1 MIKHFLA
8 FEKQIAD
15 LEGKIEEL
23 RHLSSGSDI
32 NIAEE
37 IGKLQA
43 SVSEKLKSTYSQLSP
58 WQKVQVARHSLRPH
72 TYDYIKNIFEDYIPL
87 HGDKN
92 YADDSAIIGGF
103 AKINNISVCLTPEQ
117 FHNYE
122 NKNAIVV
129 IIDLLRATTVISTA
143 FENGVKSAV

>member
-1 MIKHFLA
+1 MIKHFLT

-23 RHLSSGSDI
+23 RHLSYSSDI

-58 WQKVQVARHSLRPH
+58 WQKSWYLDILKDH
-72 TYDYIKNIFEDYIPL
+72 IF
-87 HGDKN
+87 
-92 YADDSAIIGGF
+92 
-103 AKINNISVCLTPEQ
+103 KI
-117 FHNYE
+117 
-122 NKNAIVV
+122 
-129 IIDLLRATTVISTA
+129 
-143 FENGVKSAV
+143 

>member
-32 NIAEE
+32 NIADE

-58 WQKVQVARHSLRPH
+58 WQKVLVSRHPERPH
-72 TYDYIKNIFEDYIPL
+72 FQDIIKVCSKIIFLCQVIE
-87 HGDKN
+87 
-92 YADDSAIIGGF
+92 
-103 AKINNISVCLTPEQ
+103 ISLM
-117 FHNYE
+117 
-122 NKNAIVV
+122 IM
-129 IIDLLRATTVISTA
+129 L
-143 FENGVKSAV
+143 

>member
-37 IGKLQA
+37 IGKLQL
-43 SVSEKLKSTYSQLSP
+43 SVSEKLKSTYS
-58 WQKVQVARHSLRPH
+58 
-72 TYDYIKNIFEDYIPL
+72 N
-87 HGDKN
+87 
-92 YADDSAIIGGF
+92 
-103 AKINNISVCLTPEQ
+103 
-117 FHNYE
+117 
-122 NKNAIVV
+122 
-129 IIDLLRATTVISTA
+129 
-143 FENGVKSAV
+143 

>member
-37 IGKLQA
+37 IGKLQ
-43 SVSEKLKSTYSQLSP
+43 LSP
-58 WQKVQVARHSLRPH
+58 FDVSYGLE
-72 TYDYIKNIFEDYIPL
+72 Y
-87 HGDKN
+87 
-92 YADDSAIIGGF
+92 S
-103 AKINNISVCLTPEQ
+103 
-117 FHNYE
+117 YE
-122 NKNAIVV
+122 NYSFNI
-129 IIDLLRATTVISTA
+129 
-143 FENGVKSAV
+143 

>member
-32 NIAEE
+32 NIADE

-58 WQKVQVARHSLRPH
+58 WQKVLVSRHPERPH
-72 TYDYIKNIFEDYIPL
+72 FQDIIKSFFVKYRNLRKRSNAEDESPESKPIQIP
-87 HGDKN
+87 
-92 YADDSAIIGGF
+92 
-103 AKINNISVCLTPEQ
+103 
-117 FHNYE
+117 
-122 NKNAIVV
+122 
-129 IIDLLRATTVISTA
+129 TA
-143 FENGVKSAV
+143 PN